1 MGVLAEGW
9 SWKGAEWSCND
20 RKWSQNDGNGLVRGV
35 PVVNDGPEKYCC
47 QWCFTSGLTLASLT
61 ALG

>member
-1 MGVLAEGW
+1 MME
-9 SWKGAEWSCND
+9 
-20 RKWSQNDGNGLVRGV
+20 NGPEMMENGPVRGV

-47 QWCFTSGLTLASLT
+47 QWCFASGLTLASLT